1 MITADG
7 FANMVGDLTRSN
19 HAESIN
25 KISSHAYHAWKQS
38 YLFDALRS
46 IGYGRSFCN
55 RFGLTDNIL
64 RYEKNIDRAD
74 QYIQNFYVV

>member
-1 MITADG
+1 VITANG
-7 FANMVGDLTRSN
+7 FASMVGDLTRST
-19 HAESIN
+19 HAVAIN
-25 KISSHAYHAWKQS
+25 KISSQAYQAWKQS

-74 QYIQNFYVV
+74 QYIQNVYVA